1 MARLVVFVVEKP
13 KPKIVGLLKRHAL
26 AITTSVYAG
35 SLPRNVIEAIW
46 SQIEQAAESAAL
58 ILQAKNE
65 LGIVVRIHG
74 DRHHSLF
81 DQYGI
86 ALIAIRRKTNE

>member
-1 MARLVVFVVEKP
+1 MTRFVVFVIEKP
-13 KPKIVGLLKRHAL
+13 KPKIVGLLKHHVL
-26 AITTSVYAG
+26 AITSSVYAG

-46 SQIEQAAESAAL
+46 SQIERATESAAL

-65 LGIVVRIHG
+65 LGILVRIHG
-74 DRHHSLF
+74 ERRHHII

-86 ALIAIRRKTNE
+86 PLVAITREDL

>member
-26 AITTSVYAG
+26 AITSSVYAG

-46 SQIEQAAESAAL
+46 SQIEQATASAAL

-65 LGIVVRIHG
+65 LGILVRIHG
-74 DRHHSLF
+74 ERRHHIIN
-81 DQYGI
+81 QYGI
-86 ALIAIRRKTNE
+86 PLVAISGENT